1 MKLIS
6 LLLTPAAALILGGTA
21 NAQILNPIVVIT
33 RLGRAIQYSRCF
45 DICTA

>member
-1 MKLIS
+1 MTGCFIFDLPLHCAI
-6 LLLTPAAALILGGTA
+6 
-21 NAQILNPIVVIT
+21 AQILNPIVVIT